1 MNSPAIRAWVV
12 GRFLPLSLLDYI
24 AVVAAAIGLLRE
36 VCRWLSV

>member
-1 MNSPAIRAWVV
+1 MNAHAIRAWVV

-36 VCRWLSV
+36 ACRWLSA